1 MKTILSFLP
10 ALLFSLSVFAG
21 TGSLRGNVTDS
32 QTGESLVSCSILVV
46 GTTFGAA
53 TDLSGT
59 YVISSLPVGT
69 YTIKTVYVGYDSKAI
84 TGVKIEPGKETLLNF
99 ALAPSTIQAEE
110 IVVSADRPEISLNNT
125 NSVKAVSGASLMFRA
140 GKAREIG
147 YVVEGV
153 PVPGNTEKYAPIH
166 ENRMLSARDNNF
178 STFSADV
185 DRAAWATIRR
195 FLNDNMLP
203 DQGALRIEEMVN
215 YFPYDYPAP
224 VEDEPFS
231 VTQTYTDCPWNPQV
245 RLVSIGIQSR
255 KIEKVR
261 PNNLVFLIDVS
272 GSMDSPD
279 KLPLVRQSLA
289 MLLDHLAPQDRIA
302 IVVYAGAAGM
312 VLPSTPVS
320 EKEVIEKA
328 IAGLKAGGST
338 AGGVGIRLAYS
349 IAGENFIREGN
360 NRIILATDGDFNVG
374 ISSTSELTR
383 FIESQRKTGIYLTA
397 LGFGSG
403 NYRDELLQELA
414 DRGNGNHGYIDGLTE
429 AKKILVDELQGTLVT
444 VAKDVKIQ
452 VEFNPAKVDSFRLI
466 GYENRMLNKEDFKDD
481 KRDAGEVGS
490 GHQVTALYEIF
501 PAARNSQD
509 SQEGSYTRME
519 LTEKALKSDDL
530 LTVRIRYKNPE
541 DTVSRELSSVLK
553 DKITPL
559 AETEASTRFATA
571 VAEFGLVLR
580 ESPYRA
586 NATCS
591 SAIQRAEAARG
602 KDQEGY
608 RSEFISLVK
617 KADLMLRSRI
627 QGRND

>member
-10 ALLFSLSVFAG
+10 ALLLSLSVSAG
-21 TGSLRGNVTDS
+21 TGTLKGKVTDS
-32 QTGESLVSCSILVV
+32 QTGEPLVSSSILVL
-46 GTTFGAA
+46 GTTLGAA
-53 TDLSGT
+53 TDLSGN
-59 YVISSLPVGT
+59 YVISSLKAGI
-69 YTIKTVYVGYDSKAI
+69 YTIKAVYVGYDSQTV

-99 ALAPSTIQAEE
+99 TLAPSTIQAEE
-110 IVVSADRPEISLNNT
+110 IVVSADRPKISRDNT
-125 NSVKAVSGASLMFRA
+125 NSVKTVSGASLMFQA

-203 DQGALRIEEMVN
+203 DPGALRIEEMVN

-224 VEDEPFS
+224 VADEPFS

-328 IAGLKAGGST
+328 IAGLEAGGST
-338 AGGVGIRLAYS
+338 AGGEGIRLAYS
-349 IAGENFIREGN
+349 IAGKNFIREGN

-541 DTVSRELSSVLK
+541 DTVSRELGSVLK

-559 AETEASTRFATA
+559 AETEASIRFATA

>member
-10 ALLFSLSVFAG
+10 ALLLSLSVSAG
-21 TGSLRGNVTDS
+21 TGTLKGKVTDS

-46 GTTFGAA
+46 GTTLGAA
-53 TDLSGT
+53 TDLSGN
-59 YVISSLPVGT
+59 YVIYSLPAGT
-69 YTIKTVYVGYDSKAI
+69 YTLKAFYVGYDSKTV

-110 IVVSADRPEISLNNT
+110 IVVSADRPKISRENT
-125 NSVKAVSGASLMFRA
+125 NSVKAVSGASLMFQA
-140 GKAREIG
+140 GKAKEIG
-147 YVVEGV
+147 YIVEGV

-203 DQGALRIEEMVN
+203 DPDALRIEEMVN

-224 VEDEPFS
+224 VAGEPFS
-231 VTQTYTDCPWNPQV
+231 VTQTYTDCPWNPKV

-302 IVVYAGAAGM
+302 IVVYAGAAGV

-338 AGGVGIRLAYS
+338 AGGEGIRLAYS

-452 VEFNPAKVDSFRLI
+452 VEFNPAKVDSFRLV

-481 KRDAGEVGS
+481 KKDAGEVGS
-490 GHQVTALYEIF
+490 GHQVTALYEVF
-501 PAARNSQD
+501 PAARETQSSQD
-509 SQEGSYTRME
+509 GSYTRME
-519 LTEKALKSDDL
+519 LTEKALKSNDL

-553 DKITPL
+553 DKVIPL
-559 AETEASTRFATA
+559 AETEANTRFATA

-586 NATCS
+586 EATCS

-602 KDQEGY
+602 KDPEGY

>member
-1 MKTILSFLP
+1 
-10 ALLFSLSVFAG
+10 
-21 TGSLRGNVTDS
+21 
-32 QTGESLVSCSILVV
+32 
-46 GTTFGAA
+46 
-53 TDLSGT
+53 
-59 YVISSLPVGT
+59 
-69 YTIKTVYVGYDSKAI
+69 
-84 TGVKIEPGKETLLNF
+84 
-99 ALAPSTIQAEE
+99 
-110 IVVSADRPEISLNNT
+110 
-125 NSVKAVSGASLMFRA
+125 MFRA

-203 DQGALRIEEMVN
+203 DPGALRIEEMVN

-231 VTQTYTDCPWNPQV
+231 VTQTYTDCPWNPQI

-338 AGGVGIRLAYS
+338 AGGEGIRLAYS

-501 PAARNSQD
+501 PAARNSQG

-519 LTEKALKSDDL
+519 LTEKALKSDNL

-559 AETEASTRFATA
+559 AETEASIRFATA